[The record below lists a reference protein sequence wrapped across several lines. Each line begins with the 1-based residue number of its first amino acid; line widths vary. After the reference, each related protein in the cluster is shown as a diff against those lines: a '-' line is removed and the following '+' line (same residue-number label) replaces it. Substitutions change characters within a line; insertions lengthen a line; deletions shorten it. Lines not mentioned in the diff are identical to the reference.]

1 MTNSGK
7 IWQLSLL
14 SFIIAILT
22 GFFYRAGMFYPITD
36 YFSLA
41 NIRHAHS
48 HLMFFNW
55 ISPPIMLYMIRRLF
69 QYRYKIAESDL
80 KKEIRA
86 VHLCLYTMIFL
97 GFLSYPFFLYY
108 GYQSIAIGSA
118 HLPIAAIISGFV
130 MITWYWFAWIY
141 LRNRSQCNA
150 DLPILF
156 FDAALMALLI
166 SSLGAWGVSIFQFT
180 EADSAMISSALTH
193 FFLAL
198 FTEGWV
204 LLGILG
210 IIWNQAGSTDESIK
224 SNWLWVPI
232 LFGAMLV
239 FPFSLI
245 QSFLPPL
252 MIWSAG
258 IGTFLIAFSLT
269 INFVYLKKTGVFK
282 GLIWKSIAVF
292 LALKILFQF
301 IALLPLDIWP
311 GEHGLRVLYLHL
323 VLLGFASSVLI
334 TVYNQKTQS
343 IPVYMFL
350 FTVWLVIISL
360 IMISGYWPTVLQP
373 NQIYFW
379 IMIISI
385 LPSFP
390 VMWIFW
396 ESFRKQSKGENP
408 DSAPLL

>member
-1 MTNSGK
+1 MTTSGK

-22 GFFYRAGMFYPITD
+22 GFSYRAGLFYPVSD

-55 ISPPIMLYMIRRLF
+55 ISPPIMLYMIRQLF
-69 QYRYKIAESDL
+69 MRHNGITEYEL
-80 KKEIRA
+80 KKEIHS

-97 GFLSYPFFLYY
+97 GFLSYPFFLLF
-108 GYQSIAIGSA
+108 GYQSISIGSA
-118 HLPIAAIISGFV
+118 HLPPAAIISGLV

-141 LRNRSQCNA
+141 LRNRVQCKP
-150 DLPILF
+150 DLPVHF
-156 FDAALMALLI
+156 FDAALLALMI
-166 SSLGAWGVSIFQFT
+166 SSLGAWGVSVFQFT

-198 FTEGWV
+198 FTEGWIV
-204 LLGILG
+204 LGILG
-210 IIWNQAGSTDESIK
+210 IIWTRAGSTDEPIK

-245 QSFLPPL
+245 RSFLSPM

-258 IGTFLIAFSLT
+258 VGTFLIAFSLT
-269 INFVYLKKTGVFK
+269 LNFIYLKKS
-282 GLIWKSIAVF
+282 GLFQKIIWKSIAVF

-301 IALLPLDIWP
+301 IALLPLELWP

-334 TVYNQKTQS
+334 TVYNHRSHSK
-343 IPVYMFL
+343 PEYLFL
-350 FTVWLVIISL
+350 LTVWLVIISL
-360 IMISGYWPTVLQP
+360 IMISGYWPPELQP

-390 VMWIFW
+390 VSWVLL
-396 ESFRKQSKGENP
+396 ESFRKHSNAKK
-408 DSAPLL
+408 